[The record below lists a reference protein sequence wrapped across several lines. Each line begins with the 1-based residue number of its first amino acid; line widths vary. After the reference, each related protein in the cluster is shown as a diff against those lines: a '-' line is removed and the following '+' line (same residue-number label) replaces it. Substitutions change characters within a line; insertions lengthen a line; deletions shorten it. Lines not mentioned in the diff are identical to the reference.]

1 MNGLMY
7 VRTHVYPCQGATLT
21 TNLVNFAGSTGVVA
35 HFDFGTAARVIRW
48 GFTVDTS
55 SAPLTPVTNCVLT
68 LKKYPT
74 VGVNTNAVSL
84 GTISTGTANIAAG
97 KGMYND
103 LVNLA
108 SSATTGSDGN
118 VVQVA
123 PDVTYDNRVIKPGQE
138 LVVELTTAATTQGK
152 GFVWVQT
159 EEMPLNIT
167 DMVTL
172 GFTKVTA

>member
-68 LKKYPT
+68 LKKYVT
-74 VGVNTNAVSL
+74 TGVNTNAVTL
-84 GTISTGTANIAAG
+84 GTISTGTATIAAG
-97 KGMYND
+97 KGMYSD
-103 LVNLA
+103 LALDVA
-108 SSATTGSDGN
+108 IATQVDGSGL
-118 VVQVA
+118 QVS
-123 PDVTYDNRVIKPGQE
+123 PTPTYDTRVVKVGNQA
-138 LVVELTTAATTQGK
+138 VVELTTAATTQGK
-152 GFVWVQT
+152 GYVWVQV
-159 EEMPLNIT
+159 EEMPLNYGE
-167 DMVTL
+167 MAGL
-172 GFTKVTA
+172 GFTKVTS